1 MLPVVSNDQ
10 CKQSYSNFKNTVI
23 DDNAICAGYLS
34 GGKDAC
40 QGDSGGPL
48 MLARMQQDSYLYYQ
62 IGIVSYGFKCAEPGF
77 PGVYTRVT
85 SYLQWIENNI
95 G

>member
-10 CKQSYSNFKNTVI
+10 CKQSYINFKNTVI
-23 DDNAICAGYLS
+23 DDNTLCAGYVS

-48 MLARMQQDSYLYYQ
+48 MLARMQQDNYLYYQ